1 MTRYVLIGGF
11 ASKATDGGIGV
22 CKEMVRGFQEPV
34 KILICLFARPEAGW
48 TSKFE
53 EDKAFFAERLPNT
66 QLTMKMASIA
76 NFADEVAWADV
87 IYLRGGDT
95 PTLVK
100 ALQADLSWTKHLAG
114 KTVVGTSAGA
124 CALAQYDYDVDH
136 FKLSDNLGLL
146 PIKVL
151 PHYRSDYGA
160 PHVNWDSIE
169 KTLSNY
175 KEPLELVL
183 LREGEYRVF
192 EQIY

>member
-1 MTRYVLIGGF
+1 
-11 ASKATDGGIGV
+11 
-22 CKEMVRGFQEPV
+22 
-34 KILICLFARPEAGW
+34 
-48 TSKFE
+48 
-53 EDKAFFAERLPNT
+53 
-66 QLTMKMASIA
+66 MKMASIA

-169 KTLSNY
+169 QTLSNY